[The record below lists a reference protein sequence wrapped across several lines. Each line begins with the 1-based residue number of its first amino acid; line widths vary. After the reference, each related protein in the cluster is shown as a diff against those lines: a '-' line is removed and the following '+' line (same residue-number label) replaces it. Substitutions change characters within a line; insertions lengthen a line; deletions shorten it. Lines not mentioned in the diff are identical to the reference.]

1 MSKINVEKKRQE
13 GREQNDGNFLEIFE
27 DCTLL
32 VKILGLNFECPKTV
46 SSFHDLFLF

>member
-1 MSKINVEKKRQE
+1 MLKRKGRKE
-13 GREQNDGNFLEIFE
+13 EREQNDGNFLEIFE

-32 VKILGLNFECPKTV
+32 VKILGLNFKCPKTV